1 MGVSGFVI
9 ATATSLSPRVAVA
22 AISVSS
28 FLLQVLLLF
37 VTVRGDMPLLF
48 TIVTGKLGVVPAFA
62 FVTGTNGCSRVI
74 ERRRWTSAAAFLIDR
89 SGDNVLSAQGTSTCS
104 KEERLKMFIGGRE
117 GAKENECVLGI

>member
-1 MGVSGFVI
+1 MSVSGFVI
-9 ATATSLSPRVAVA
+9 ATTTSLSPRVAVA

-48 TIVTGKLGVVPAFA
+48 TIVTGKLGVIPAFS
-62 FVTGTNGCSRVI
+62 FVTGTNGCSRGI
-74 ERRRWTSAAAFLIDR
+74 EQRRWTSAAAFLIDR
-89 SGDNVLSAQGTSTCS
+89 SGDNVLGAQGTSTCS
-104 KEERLKMFIGGRE
+104 KEKRLKMFIGGRE